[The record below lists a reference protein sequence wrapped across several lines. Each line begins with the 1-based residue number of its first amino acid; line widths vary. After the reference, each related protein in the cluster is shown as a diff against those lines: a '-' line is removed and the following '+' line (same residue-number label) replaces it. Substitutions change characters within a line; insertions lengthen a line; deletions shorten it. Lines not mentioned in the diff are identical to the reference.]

1 MVKILLGALGLL
13 TLTFLGF
20 FVKDYFE
27 NKNNLSKTGWPGLL
41 GVGFITN
48 FFDTLGIGSF
58 APTTAMFK
66 FFNMVPDKL
75 IPGTLNVGDTV
86 PVVFEA
92 FLFIA
97 AVTVEPITLITM
109 LLASTI
115 GAVVGAGFV
124 SKLPEKK
131 IQFGMGGALLI
142 VAFSML
148 AGLMGWMPVG
158 GDAIGLTGAKLIIGI
173 VANFILGALMTIGVG
188 LYAPCMALVYALGM
202 SPRVAF
208 PIMMGSCAFLMPA
221 ASIRFVKEGAHDRK
235 ASMGLTLGGAAGV
248 FVAYYIVKSLPIKM
262 LTWLITFVV
271 IYAGIVMIRSGIKN
285 VEIKNHKELADETEI

>member
-1 MVKILLGALGLL
+1 MVKIILGALGLL
-13 TLTFLGF
+13 TLTFLVF

-27 NKNNLSKTGWPGLL
+27 NKNNLSKTNWAGLL

-48 FFDTLGIGSF
+48 FLDTLGIGSF
-58 APTTAMFK
+58 APTTALFK
-66 FFNMVPDKL
+66 FFNMVPDRV

-97 AVTVEPITLITM
+97 AITVEPITLVTM
-109 LLASTI
+109 LAASAI

-131 IQFGMGGALLI
+131 IQIGMGFALLV
-142 VAFSML
+142 VAFFML
-148 AGLMGWMPVG
+148 AGLMDWMPIG
-158 GDAIGLTGAKLIIGI
+158 GEAIGLTGGKLIFGI
-173 VANFILGALMTIGVG
+173 IANFILGALMTIGVG

-221 ASIRFVKEGAHDRK
+221 AGMRFVKEGAHDRK
-235 ASMGLTLGGAAGV
+235 ASMGLTIGGAAGV
-248 FVAYYIVKSLPIKM
+248 FVAYYIVKSLP
-262 LTWLITFVV
+262 LTLLSWLVTAVV
-271 IYAGIVMIRSGIKN
+271 IYTGIVMLRSALVSSKA
-285 VEIKNHKELADETEI
+285 KADEVASAE